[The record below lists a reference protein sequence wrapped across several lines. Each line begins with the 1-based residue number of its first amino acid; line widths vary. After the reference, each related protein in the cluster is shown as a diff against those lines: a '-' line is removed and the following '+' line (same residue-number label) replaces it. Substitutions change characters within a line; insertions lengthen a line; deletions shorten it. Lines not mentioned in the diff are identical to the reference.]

1 MPRIQDSR
9 APGRVSTARQLERQR
24 AILRSAARLGAEHG
38 LERVQMSE
46 VAHSA
51 GVALGT
57 LYRYYPSKHHLFAG
71 VLDGAVRELPHP
83 PAVPGD
89 PITGAAEFLAAAVDE
104 LLRHPHLARAMI
116 VSMNAVRAEGHALRA
131 ADPTQNAAVAAALET
146 DHVMPERILSAA
158 GITAPTD
165 EDRRLARLL
174 EQCTYGILTWTIAG
188 RLTTP
193 QAVSDVHRACEL
205 LLAPWREP
213 HTGSAAP
220 DF

>member
-46 VAHSA
+46 VAQSA

-83 PAVPGD
+83 TPVPGD
-89 PITGAAEFLAAAVDE
+89 PIAGAAEFLATAVDE

-116 VSMNAVRAEGHALRA
+116 VSMNAVRAEGHALRPEPPTADSTA
-131 ADPTQNAAVAAALET
+131 AAAAALET

-158 GITAPTD
+158 GLTTPTD
-165 EDRRLARLL
+165 EDRRLTRLL
-174 EQCTYGILTWTIAG
+174 EQCVYGILTWTIAG

-193 QAVSDVHRACEL
+193 QAVSDVHRACAL

-213 HTGSAAP
+213 H
-220 DF
+220 

>member
-46 VAHSA
+46 VAQSA

-83 PAVPGD
+83 TPVTGD
-89 PITGAAEFLAAAVDE
+89 PVAGATEFLATAVDE

-116 VSMNAVRAEGHALRA
+116 VSMNAVRAEGHALRPT
-131 ADPTQNAAVAAALET
+131 ADPAPTAATAAALET
-146 DHVMPERILSAA
+146 DHVMPDRILSAA
-158 GITAPTD
+158 GITTPTD

-193 QAVSDVHRACEL
+193 QAVSDVHRACTL
-205 LLAPWREP
+205 LLAPWREQP
-213 HTGSAAP
+213 
-220 DF
+220 